1 MIPCVG
7 CVSVNATVILTD
19 GVSIAA
25 GCDDNKIRISFRFS
39 FFNALIQKR
48 FLFFADF

>member
-25 GCDDNKIRISFRFS
+25 GYDDNKIRIWLQNGTLLRT
-39 FFNALIQKR
+39 LTGH
-48 FLFFADF
+48 